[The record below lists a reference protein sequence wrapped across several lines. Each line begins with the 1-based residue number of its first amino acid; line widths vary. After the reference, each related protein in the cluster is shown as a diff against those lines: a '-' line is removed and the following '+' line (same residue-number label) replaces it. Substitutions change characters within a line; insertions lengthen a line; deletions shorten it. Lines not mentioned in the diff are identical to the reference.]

1 MTSSTRNPLPPEPK
15 LLEDLPS
22 EIQRNIYERAYEAD
36 ESRGRFMETV
46 RMIQL
51 NNNLRQMA
59 VNNRNY
65 YANLAEEQNPTSVTD
80 LDLNTN
86 AHSALHRGASYFVE
100 GYNNQLAERDDAS
113 RRLERLKQHD
123 LNTIR
128 FYNLMLNRFERH
140 SFNRN

>member
-1 MTSSTRNPLPPEPK
+1 MTSSTRNPLPPEPT
-15 LLEDLPS
+15 LLEDLPNELQR
-22 EIQRNIYERAYEAD
+22 EIFQSAYEAD
-36 ESRGRFMETV
+36 ESRGRFMETL
-46 RMIQL
+46 RIIQL

-86 AHSALHRGASYFVE
+86 AHSALHRGASFFVE
-100 GYNNQLAERDDAS
+100 GYNNQIAEREDAG
-113 RRLERLKQHD
+113 RRLEALRQVD

-128 FYNLMLNRFERH
+128 FYNLMLNRLERM
-140 SFNRN
+140 